1 MKVVADSS
9 VLINLCKI
17 SRLDLLKHFQVL
29 IPEAVLREVVEEGKG
44 REGVEEVKKAGFEV
58 RKISD
63 LKLYNLLRAYLDAGE
78 SEAITLASEVN
89 AIVLLDE
96 KDARSLAEKLGLK
109 VMGTVGLLIW
119 AKKAGYIDSLREEL
133 DKLIDGLCMFEKERA
148 EKFYE
153 LTEGI
158 DFDEFAKRKQKL

>member
-1 MKVVADSS
+1 M
-9 VLINLCKI
+9 
-17 SRLDLLKHFQVL
+17 
-29 IPEAVLREVVEEGKG
+29 
-44 REGVEEVKKAGFEV
+44 EEVKKAGFEV

-109 VMGTVGLLIW
+109 VMGTVGLLIC
-119 AKKAGYIDSLREEL
+119 KKGRLYRWSEYRWS
-133 DKLIDGLCMFEKERA
+133 
-148 EKFYE
+148 
-153 LTEGI
+153 EG
-158 DFDEFAKRKQKL
+158 RTG